1 VDVSL
6 LAEEPRIGP
15 YRDRMRE
22 AIARSLEIA
31 PERVNLKATTSEKMG
46 FVGRRE
52 GIACWA
58 VATITNMPW
67 RDAGDGR
74 RG

>member
-1 VDVSL
+1 M

-15 YRDRMRE
+15 FRDQMC
-22 AIARSLEIA
+22 AVIADGLRTA
-31 PERVNLKATTSEKMG
+31 PTQINIKATTSEGMG

-58 VATITNMPW
+58 VATLIS
-67 RDAGDGR
+67 
-74 RG
+74 